1 MISFRKNLSNLYFK
15 FRTNIVEPTFEVK
28 IIYEVKP
35 IVAKGVHKDITVD
48 HLHERQES
56 LKNSLKMLP
65 TEKAEMLNKSLDLSQ
80 ITEDKIINKSM
91 ISKLVLESESALKQ
105 ELK

>member
-1 MISFRKNLSNLYFK
+1 
-15 FRTNIVEPTFEVK
+15 
-28 IIYEVKP
+28 
-35 IVAKGVHKDITVD
+35 
-48 HLHERQES
+48 
-56 LKNSLKMLP
+56 MLP

-105 ELK
+105 ELKQMKWEKHKEYLDK